1 MKKLMMTLAVLLAG
15 SVCCAAAGDAAA
27 QLKANKTMITLADA
41 RSRIDKSVANPKVMK
56 AIMQH
61 LSAEDQKTY
70 LADVNAA
77 IATMPASE
85 ADRVTTYVQVNRA
98 ALEGAQRG
106 NVSALVAE
114 SYATV
119 QPAALPALSE
129 SLSSDLMNRAT
140 DKSRTYTDDE
150 YLRVCSNIMVRV
162 NERAAESRHADVRCG
177 FAALMLVRGSNSTK
191 PEIVDA
197 VTAMLPASA
206 QGPAKSEW
214 FPAALAEGSA
224 KNYDA
229 MLAAADVDAPV
240 DPSAASDVAKD
251 ENGEKEHD
259 TNEDYWRANGGTP
272 ITLRVPGPV
281 LATSLIHDIV
291 GADDDVSR
299 KVSQAMPVR
308 DALVSID
315 NIPMLDTF
323 GSTASAIEEA
333 RRRDA
338 LYNAGKSNAGKSD
351 SDDSGSGDN
360 PEPGPYQWQSTRH

>member
-1 MKKLMMTLAVLLAG
+1 MKKLTMMLAVLLAG
-15 SVCCAAAGDAAA
+15 SACCAAAGDAAA
-27 QLKANKTMITLADA
+27 RLKANKALITLADA
-41 RSRIDKSVANPKVMK
+41 RSRIDKSIANPKVMK

-140 DKSRTYTDDE
+140 DKNRTYTDDE

-162 NERAAESRHADVRCG
+162 NERAAESKHADVRCG

-229 MLAAADVDAPV
+229 MLAAADVDAPI
-240 DPSAASDVAKD
+240 DQSASSSDVAKG

-272 ITLRVPGPV
+272 VTLRVPGPV

-308 DALVSID
+308 DALISID
-315 NIPMLDTF
+315 NIPMLGTF
-323 GSTASAIEEA
+323 GSTATAIEEA

-338 LYNAGKSNAGKSD
+338 LYNAGKSD
-351 SDDSGSGDN
+351 SDN
-360 PEPGPYQWQSTRH
+360 PEPGPYQWQSTHN